1 MIPVLTP
8 AEMKAVDETAAAGT
22 EILVSRAG
30 AAVARAAL
38 RMMGGGYGR
47 RVVVVAGKGN
57 NGADGRVA
65 AERLRRAG
73 VRVTVVEAAGSD
85 AAGVPGTEAAGASG
99 IESAGASGT
108 SIRAGASAG
117 DAAIGSGTAARLKLP
132 PCDLMIDAAY
142 GTGFRGE
149 YEAPDPGGAPVL
161 AVDIPSGVDGL
172 TGEAGRDA
180 VSADLTITFAALK
193 PGLLLGAGRERAG
206 RVEVVDIGLS
216 VEDCSMHVVEDADV
230 ARFLPPRSR
239 DAHKWN
245 AAVFVA
251 AGSPGMTG
259 APRLVGRGAF
269 RAGAGTVRLGVPGA
283 LLEDLPPSE
292 AVGIALPD
300 EDWAVTVLEAASRC
314 KAIVVG
320 PGLGRA
326 DIALAEVRRLVAK
339 SPVPLV
345 VDADALGVFADAAD
359 VPLAK
364 SPLVL
369 TPHDGEFERL
379 FGSKPGGDRIGDVRT
394 LAERTGAT
402 VLLKGPTTVV
412 ASPDGE
418 VLLSASGSSR
428 LATAGS
434 GDVLA
439 GVVGAFLAQGL
450 APLEAAALAAHA
462 HGAAASLGYEHG
474 LLAGDLPELIARWLS
489 ELNSG
494 DQSTLRVHSG
504 RKSPA
509 MYSQSRWF
517 G

>member
-8 AEMKAVDETAAAGT
+8 VDMKAVDEAAAVGT
-22 EILVSRAG
+22 EVLVSRAG

-65 AERLRRAG
+65 AERLRRVG
-73 VRVTVVEAAGSD
+73 VRVTVVEAAG
-85 AAGVPGTEAAGASG
+85 TEAAGAP
-99 IESAGASGT
+99 GT
-108 SIRAGASAG
+108 SGGAGSSNAQ
-117 DAAIGSGTAARLKLP
+117 AAIGSGTAAPVTLP
-132 PCDLMIDAAY
+132 QCDLVIDAGY
-142 GTGFRGE
+142 GTGFGGE

-161 AVDIPSGVDGL
+161 AIDIPSGVDGL
-172 TGEAGRDA
+172 TGEAGPGA
-180 VSADLTITFAALK
+180 VRAELTVTFAALK
-193 PGLLLGAGRERAG
+193 PGLVLDAGRERAG
-206 RVEVVDIGLS
+206 RVEVADIGLP
-216 VEDCSMHVVEDADV
+216 VGRCSMHVVEDSDV
-230 ARFLPPRSR
+230 ETHLPRRSR
-239 DAHKWN
+239 NAHKWN

-259 APRLVGRGAF
+259 APQLVGRGAF
-269 RAGAGTVRLGVPGA
+269 RAGASTVRLGVPGA
-283 LLEDLPPSE
+283 LLEDLPASE

-320 PGLGRA
+320 PGLGRS
-326 DIALAEVRRLVAK
+326 DIALAEVRRLVTD
-339 SPVPLV
+339 SPIPIV
-345 VDADALGVFADAAD
+345 VDADALGAFADAAD

-379 FGSKPGGDRIGDVRT
+379 SGSKPGGDRIGDVRT

-489 ELNSG
+489 TAGSG
-494 DQSTLRVHSG
+494 VHN
-504 RKSPA
+504 RRNPLP
-509 MYSQSRWF
+509 MHSRWK
-517 G
+517 GSRG